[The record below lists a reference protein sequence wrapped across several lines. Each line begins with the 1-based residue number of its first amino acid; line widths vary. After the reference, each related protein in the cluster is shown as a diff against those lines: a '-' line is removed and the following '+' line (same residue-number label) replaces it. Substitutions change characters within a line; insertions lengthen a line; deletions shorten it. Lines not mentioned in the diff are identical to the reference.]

1 MSIPDWTAGLDPLVA
16 LGLFLASFSGSF
28 MTVAMGIGGG
38 AFVLAIMASL
48 LPPVALIP
56 VHGAIQLGSNLF
68 RGLLFLRHAHWPV
81 AGAFAI
87 GAILGIGLGGALVID
102 LPPALVQLVVGLF
115 ILWSILRKPPA
126 WLTRAAWLNGLIS
139 SFLTMFFGATGPFVV
154 NYIRTLNLPRQRH
167 IATHAV
173 LMTLQH
179 GLKVA
184 AFGLLGFA
192 FAPWLTF
199 LVLMIGAGAL
209 GTIFG
214 RQVLLRINEA
224 TFRRALVSVL
234 AVLALRLVYV
244 GARDLWASG

>member
-1 MSIPDWTAGLDPLVA
+1 
-16 LGLFLASFSGSF
+16 
-28 MTVAMGIGGG
+28 
-38 AFVLAIMASL
+38 MASL
-48 LPPVALIP
+48 MPPAALIP
-56 VHGAIQLGSNLF
+56 VHGVIQLGSNLF

-81 AGAFAI
+81 VGAFGL
-87 GAILGIGLGGALVID
+87 GAVLGVGLGGAVVID

-154 NYIRTLNLPRQRH
+154 NYVRTLDLTRQPH

-179 GLKVA
+179 GLKVG
-184 AFGLLGFA
+184 AFGILGFA

-199 LVLMIGAGAL
+199 LALMIGAGAL
-209 GTIFG
+209 GTVLG
-214 RQVLLRINEA
+214 RQVLLRIDEA
-224 TFRRALVSVL
+224 VFRRALVTVL
-234 AVLALRLVYV
+234 AILAVRLVYL
-244 GARDLWASG
+244 GGRDLWPSD